1 MKTRIILGAL
11 MLVILTFL
19 FVLDHWR
26 ESRIAVSA
34 VAVLIGCAGWL
45 EFAKI
50 SRVWGQADGS
60 LTSVVVGLLGT
71 AYFLLVPF
79 WSDNSVDWMSI
90 GLAGVIFG
98 AFLPALLSG
107 EHERGL
113 RLVQVTVLGV
123 LLWGFL
129 FSFTLRIYHHSN
141 GISLGVFFLL
151 GAKGNDIVAYFVGR
165 AVGKHTFLK
174 VSPKKTLEGCGGA
187 IVFSVLWFI
196 GLRLV
201 SPDVVFGWPLLILL
215 GIIFSVMTQAGDL
228 AESLLKRAFG
238 VKDSASLLPEF
249 GGVLDLIDSTL
260 FSGVFFWCVV
270 EAFLG

>member
-11 MLVILTFL
+11 MLAILTFL

-98 AFLPALLSG
+98 AVLPALLSG